1 MGLLEEHAAAD
12 EAGKARLEEKNIA
25 ALVGDMHRAD
35 IADFLES
42 LPKDKRPVIWRGLPT
57 EKRALVV
64 IEVSE
69 PVRADII
76 EQTPDEETAAP
87 VSPDARRRCGNA
99 FARFAQCI
107 KRPLIEV
114 GGDFRKR

>member
-1 MGLLEEHAAAD
+1 MKQEEKMLPVGRRPYQGAAVSFGLLEEHAAAD

-64 IEVSE
+64 IEFQS
-69 PVRADII
+69 RC
-76 EQTPDEETAAP
+76 AP
-87 VSPDARRRCGNA
+87 TLLN
-99 FARFAQCI
+99 
-107 KRPLIEV
+107 KRPMK
-114 GGDFRKR
+114 KRRHC